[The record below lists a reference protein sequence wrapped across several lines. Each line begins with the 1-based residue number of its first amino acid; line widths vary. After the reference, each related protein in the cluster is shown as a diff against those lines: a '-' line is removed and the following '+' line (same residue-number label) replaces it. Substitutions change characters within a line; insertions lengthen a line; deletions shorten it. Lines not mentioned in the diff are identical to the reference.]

1 MVFYTLG
8 VQPYTIES
16 ELHEFEYRK
25 IYIFNFNSDSLFES
39 HPED

>member
-16 ELHEFEYRK
+16 ELHEFEYK